1 MENSGMF
8 RQNVERF
15 TRLNFVVTTASAL
28 MQLKRTALVTAAGVG
43 IVLTSVFARQ
53 TADHSITLRIEAD
66 AVSATD
72 AMEKSAAVFTRET
85 GFQVVVEKFGYK
97 SSMEKAVEDL
107 ASQEGH
113 YDIVIQNNDALGKFA
128 SQGSILSIDELE
140 KMSGVRADFESDL
153 FPHAWQGLSWYK
165 GVRYGYPLAAN
176 TMFVLYR
183 KDLLDS
189 FEEKRVFHAH
199 YGYDLVAPQDWKQ
212 YRDLAE
218 FFTRA
223 NQKFYGTLIQGK
235 RFPAVWFEWLN
246 FAFSFGGG
254 VMEKEHSWEYGP
266 VIINSPDTIAATD
279 YYKSLK
285 QFSPPGVTNFTWDD
299 AVAQMRD
306 GHIFMCLLWSDAL
319 FHVVDAKVST
329 VVGKIG
335 YAPLP
340 SGKAG
345 RVAQIAGSTYM
356 VSRNSKHPKEAFQF
370 ELWMLRRDNQIQ
382 QELAGGASARKSVFQ
397 DPRVLQ
403 LPYALA
409 DAQSLAV
416 ARNMIDTSPESSLI
430 ADTIETAISD
440 VIADKKNSRQALDRA
455 AVELN
460 KALGS
465 KAPLQYPVSKEN

>member
-1 MENSGMF
+1 MH
-8 RQNVERF
+8 
-15 TRLNFVVTTASAL
+15 
-28 MQLKRTALVTAAGVG
+28 LKRTALVIAGG
-43 IVLTSVFARQ
+43 IGIILTSVFARQ
-53 TADHSITLRIEAD
+53 AADRSITLRIEAD
-66 AVSATD
+66 AVSATE
-72 AMEKSAAVFTRET
+72 AMEKSSAVFTRDT
-85 GFQVVVEKFGYK
+85 GIQVVVEKFGYK
-97 SSMEKAVEDL
+97 SSMERAVEDL
-107 ASQEGH
+107 ASPEGR

-140 KMSGVRADFESDL
+140 KMSGVRADFEGDL
-153 FPHAWQGLSWYK
+153 FPNAWQGLSWYK

-183 KDLLDS
+183 RDLLDS
-189 FEEKRVFHAH
+189 SEEKQAFHAR
-199 YGYDLVAPQDWKQ
+199 YGYELIPPQDWRH

-218 FFTRA
+218 FFTRPD
-223 NQKFYGTLIQGK
+223 QKFYGTLLQGK

-279 YYKSLK
+279 YYNSLK

-299 AVAQMRD
+299 AVGQMRD

-319 FHVVDAKVST
+319 FHVVDPKLSA

-335 YAPLP
+335 YSPLP
-340 SGKAG
+340 AGKAG

-356 VSRNSKHPKEAFQF
+356 VSRNSKHPKEAFQL

-382 QELAGGASARKSVFQ
+382 QELTGGASARRSVYQ

-409 DAQSLAV
+409 DSQSLAV
-416 ARNMIDTSPESSLI
+416 ARNMIDTSAETSQI
-430 ADTIETAISD
+430 ADTIEIAISE
-440 VIADKKNSRQALDRA
+440 VIADKRNPREALDWA

-460 KALGS
+460 KSLGS
-465 KAPLQYPVSKEN
+465 KAPLKYPVFQDSRK

>member
-1 MENSGMF
+1 MH
-8 RQNVERF
+8 
-15 TRLNFVVTTASAL
+15 
-28 MQLKRTALVTAAGVG
+28 LKRTAPVIAASIG
-43 IVLTSVFARQ
+43 IILTSVFARQ
-53 TADHSITLRIEAD
+53 TADNSITLRIEAD

-85 GFQVVVEKFGYK
+85 GIQVVVEKFGYK
-97 SSMEKAVEDL
+97 SSMERAAEDL
-107 ASQEGH
+107 ASPGGR

-140 KMSGVRADFESDL
+140 KISAMKADFEGDL
-153 FPHAWQGLSWYK
+153 FPNTWHGLSWYK

-189 FEEKRVFHAH
+189 SDEKQAFHAR
-199 YGYDLVAPQDWKQ
+199 YGYDLTPPQDWKQ

-218 FFTRA
+218 FFTRPD
-223 NQKFYGTLIQGK
+223 QKFYGTLLQGK

-279 YYKSLK
+279 YYNSLK

-299 AVAQMRD
+299 AVGQMRD

-319 FHVVDAKVST
+319 FHVVDPKVSA

-335 YAPLP
+335 YSPLP

-356 VSRNSKHPKEAFQF
+356 VSRSSKHPKEAFHL

-382 QELAGGASARKSVFQ
+382 QELAGGASARKSVYQ
-397 DPRVLQ
+397 DPRVLE

-409 DAQSLAV
+409 DSQSLAV
-416 ARNMIDTSPESSLI
+416 ARNMIDTSPETPQI
-430 ADTIETAISD
+430 AETIEIAISE
-440 VIADKKNSRQALDRA
+440 VIADRSNSAEALDWA
-455 AVELN
+455 AVALN
-460 KALGS
+460 KSLGS
-465 KAPLQYPVSKEN
+465 KAPLKYPAFQDGRK

>member
-1 MENSGMF
+1 MH
-8 RQNVERF
+8 
-15 TRLNFVVTTASAL
+15 
-28 MQLKRTALVTAAGVG
+28 LKRTALVIAAGMG
-43 IVLTSVFARQ
+43 IILTSVFARQ
-53 TADHSITLRIEAD
+53 TADNSITLRIEAD

-85 GFQVVVEKFGYK
+85 GIQVVVEKFGYK
-97 SSMEKAVEDL
+97 SSMERAVEDL
-107 ASQEGH
+107 ASPEGR

-128 SQGSILSIDELE
+128 SQGSILSVDELE
-140 KMSGVRADFESDL
+140 KMSGVKADFEGDL
-153 FPHAWQGLSWYK
+153 FPNAWHGLSWYK

-183 KDLLDS
+183 KDLIDS
-189 FEEKRVFHAH
+189 SEERQAFHAR
-199 YGYDLVAPQDWKQ
+199 YGNDLIPPRDWKQ

-218 FFTRA
+218 FFTRPD
-223 NQKFYGTLIQGK
+223 QKFYGTLLQGK

-279 YYKSLK
+279 YYNSLK

-299 AVAQMRD
+299 AVGQMRD

-319 FHVVDAKVST
+319 FHVVDPKVSA

-335 YAPLP
+335 YSPLP
-340 SGKAG
+340 SGKVG

-356 VSRNSKHPKEAFQF
+356 VSRNSKHPKEAFQL

-382 QELAGGASARKSVFQ
+382 QELTGGASARKSVYQ
-397 DPRVLQ
+397 DPRVLG

-409 DAQSLAV
+409 DSQSLAV
-416 ARNMIDTSPESSLI
+416 ARNMIDTSPETPQI
-430 ADTIETAISD
+430 ADTIEIAISE
-440 VIADKKNSRQALDRA
+440 VIADKRNPAEALDWA

-460 KALGS
+460 KSLGS
-465 KAPLQYPVSKEN
+465 RAPLKYPVFQDSRK

>member
-1 MENSGMF
+1 MH
-8 RQNVERF
+8 
-15 TRLNFVVTTASAL
+15 
-28 MQLKRTALVTAAGVG
+28 LKRTALVIAAGIG
-43 IVLTSVFARQ
+43 IILTSVFARQ
-53 TADHSITLRIEAD
+53 TADNSITLRIEAD

-85 GFQVVVEKFGYK
+85 GIQVVVEKFGYK
-97 SSMEKAVEDL
+97 SSMERAVEDL
-107 ASQEGH
+107 ASPEGR

-128 SQGSILSIDELE
+128 SQGSILSVDELE
-140 KMSGVRADFESDL
+140 KMSGVKADFEGDL
-153 FPHAWQGLSWYK
+153 FPNAWHGLSWYK

-183 KDLLDS
+183 KDLIDS
-189 FEEKRVFHAH
+189 SEERQAFHAR
-199 YGYDLVAPQDWKQ
+199 YGNDLIPPRDWKQ

-218 FFTRA
+218 FFTRPD
-223 NQKFYGTLIQGK
+223 QKFYGTLLQGK

-279 YYKSLK
+279 YYNSLK

-299 AVAQMRD
+299 AVGQMRD

-319 FHVVDAKVST
+319 FHVVDPKVSA

-335 YAPLP
+335 YSPLP
-340 SGKAG
+340 SGKVG

-356 VSRNSKHPKEAFQF
+356 VSRNSKHPKEAFQL

-382 QELAGGASARKSVFQ
+382 QELTGGASARKSVYQ
-397 DPRVLQ
+397 DPRVLG

-409 DAQSLAV
+409 DSQSLAV
-416 ARNMIDTSPESSLI
+416 ARNMIDTSPETPQI
-430 ADTIETAISD
+430 ADTIEIAISE
-440 VIADKKNSRQALDRA
+440 VIADKRNPAEALDWA

-460 KALGS
+460 KSLGS
-465 KAPLQYPVSKEN
+465 RAPLKYPVFQDSRK

>member
-1 MENSGMF
+1 MH
-8 RQNVERF
+8 
-15 TRLNFVVTTASAL
+15 
-28 MQLKRTALVTAAGVG
+28 LKRTALVIAGG
-43 IVLTSVFARQ
+43 IGIILTSVSARQ

-72 AMEKSAAVFTRET
+72 AMEKSSAAFTRDT
-85 GFQVVVEKFGYK
+85 GIQVVVEKFGYQ
-97 SSMEKAVEDL
+97 SSMERAVEDL
-107 ASQEGH
+107 ASPEGR

-140 KMSGVRADFESDL
+140 KMSGVRADFEGDL
-153 FPHAWQGLSWYK
+153 FPNAWHGLSWYQ

-189 FEEKRVFHAH
+189 SEQKQAFHAR
-199 YGYDLVAPQDWKQ
+199 YGYDLIPPQDWKQ

-218 FFTRA
+218 FFTRPD
-223 NQKFYGTLIQGK
+223 QKFYGTLVQGK

-279 YYKSLK
+279 YYNSLK

-299 AVAQMRD
+299 AVGQMRD

-319 FHVVDAKVST
+319 FHVVDPKLSA

-335 YAPLP
+335 YSALP

-356 VSRNSKHPKEAFQF
+356 VSRNSKHPKQAFQL

-382 QELAGGASARKSVFQ
+382 QELTGGASARRSVYQ
-397 DPRVLQ
+397 DPRVLE

-409 DAQSLAV
+409 DSQSLAV
-416 ARNMIDTSPESSLI
+416 ARNMIDTSPETSQI
-430 ADTIETAISD
+430 ADTIEIAISE
-440 VIADKKNSRQALDRA
+440 VIADKRNPAEALNWA
-455 AVELN
+455 ALELN
-460 KALGS
+460 KSLGS
-465 KAPLQYPVSKEN
+465 KAPLKYPVFQDSRK

>member
-1 MENSGMF
+1 MN
-8 RQNVERF
+8 
-15 TRLNFVVTTASAL
+15 
-28 MQLKRTALVTAAGVG
+28 LKRTVPVIAVGVG
-43 IVLTSVFARQ
+43 IILTCVFARQ
-53 TADHSITLRIEAD
+53 AADNSITLRIEAD

-85 GFQVVVEKFGYK
+85 GIQVIVEKFGYK

-107 ASQEGH
+107 ASQEGR

-140 KMSGVRADFESDL
+140 KMSGVKVDFEADL
-153 FPHAWQGLSWYK
+153 FPNAWHGLSWYK

-189 FEEKRVFHAH
+189 SEEKQAFHAR
-199 YGYDLVAPQDWKQ
+199 YGYDLVPPQDWKQ

-218 FFTRA
+218 FFTRPD
-223 NQKFYGTLIQGK
+223 QKFYGTLLQGK

-279 YYKSLK
+279 YYNSLK

-299 AVAQMRD
+299 AVGQMRD
-306 GHIFMCLLWSDAL
+306 GHIFMCLLWSDAV
-319 FHVVDAKVST
+319 FHVVDPKVSS

-356 VSRNSKHPKEAFQF
+356 VSRNSKLPKEAFQF

-382 QELAGGASARKSVFQ
+382 QELTGGASARKSVYR
-397 DPRVLQ
+397 DPRVLE

-409 DAQSLAV
+409 DWQSLAV
-416 ARNMIDTSPESSLI
+416 ARNMIDTSPETPQI
-430 ADTIETAISD
+430 ADTIEIAISE
-440 VIADKKNSRQALDRA
+440 VIADKRSPREALDSA

-460 KALGS
+460 KSLGS
-465 KAPLQYPVSKEN
+465 KAPLKYPVFQDSRK

>member
-1 MENSGMF
+1 MHLKCK
-8 RQNVERF
+8 V
-15 TRLNFVVTTASAL
+15 LVVAAAIGLILAS
-28 MQLKRTALVTAAGVG
+28 VY
-43 IVLTSVFARQ
+43 ARQ
-53 TADHSITLRIEAD
+53 TADNSITLRIEAD

-72 AMEKSAAVFTRET
+72 AMEKSAAGFTRET
-85 GFQVVVEKFGYK
+85 GIQVVLEKFGYK
-97 SSMEKAVEDL
+97 SSMEKAVQDL
-107 ASQEGH
+107 ASPQGR

-128 SQGSILSIDELE
+128 SQGSILSLDELE
-140 KMSGVRADFESDL
+140 KTSGVKADFEADL
-153 FPHAWQGLSWYK
+153 FPNAWHGLSWYK

-183 KDLLDS
+183 KDLLES
-189 FEEKRVFHAH
+189 SEEKQAFHAR
-199 YGYDLVAPQDWKQ
+199 YGYDLVPPQDWQQ
-212 YRDLAE
+212 YRDVAE
-218 FFTRA
+218 FFTRPD
-223 NQKFYGTLIQGK
+223 QKFYGTLIQGK

-266 VIINSPDTIAATD
+266 IIINSPDTVAATD
-279 YYKSLK
+279 YYNSLK

-299 AVAQMRD
+299 AVGQMRD
-306 GHIFMCLLWSDAL
+306 GHILMCLLWSDAL
-319 FHVVDAKVST
+319 FHVVDPKVST

-335 YAPLP
+335 YTPLP

-382 QELAGGASARKSVFQ
+382 QEMAGGASARKSVYQ
-397 DPRVLQ
+397 DPKVLE

-416 ARNMIDTSPESSLI
+416 ARNMIDTSPDTPQI
-430 ADTIETAISD
+430 ADTIEIAISD
-440 VIADKKNSRQALDRA
+440 VIADKRNSRQALDWA

-460 KALGS
+460 KSLGS
-465 KAPLQYPVSKEN
+465 KAPLKYPVTEASPQ